1 MYCSYLSEDCYY
13 DAISFLQSLENMTN
27 SSFYWFIEDEIIFV
41 FQEEKITTK
50 LKSRLS
56 PVAFYSQ

>member
-1 MYCSYLSEDCYY
+1 MSFSYLSEDCYY

-41 FQEEKITTK
+41 FQEKK
-50 LKSRLS
+50 
-56 PVAFYSQ
+56 